1 MHQVGGFVHRKQ
13 VVNWPI
19 VGVHMAQRAPKVF
32 CSYSHRDRELKE
44 ALEKHFTSLM
54 LAGRISE
61 FWSDDHI
68 TAGTMFDPR
77 IRDQLDS
84 SEIILL
90 LLSADYF
97 SSHYCWNV
105 EARAA
110 IERHEATRAR
120 LVPVLLRDV
129 KWDVPPLKN
138 YSVVPRNLKPVT
150 LWPDLDQAFRQVVDE
165 VDSVV
170 DEILENPA
178 LSPAHPTH
186 PRQQQAVI
194 TPDVFH
200 CIPSFGDPVTVRAA
214 GIAESLGDL
223 VMKFRGDPGDRRLA
237 DIWLFANTNI
247 TSRIGPGDLSEATL
261 LPATGECTTHLPTL
275 RKGIR
280 GKIGAANALAFLHV
294 PLHELRVLPEAERN
308 LRISNIRVN
317 ANQLGVGVPEHPS
330 SVVVYVTVSETS
342 VHPAPQF
349 PMARIASD
357 LLIEIS
363 QPGVAAGTGC
373 FQRSEPINGDLLRES
388 GAAGSLSFLVTF
400 AGRLA
405 DHEQVPGER
414 TRLMLIFGNVPAG
427 VHLFCTTEEVSGVP
441 EDLSASLT
449 MTDATGAGPFQNS
462 TIHGYASYENRSY
475 ALSKIGMHWGSG
487 QAVWEIV
494 KAGNAPSQCLRFGI
508 ALAYAPG
515 FPQSLPHLG
524 TASVSACLAPLSTV
538 CCSSATA
545 PVPRFADTSTAID
558 LFSIVP

>member
-1 MHQVGGFVHRKQ
+1 MVE
-13 VVNWPI
+13 
-19 VGVHMAQRAPKVF
+19 RAPKVF

-44 ALEKHFTSLM
+44 ALEKHFASLK

-84 SEIILL
+84 SEIVLL

-97 SSHYCWNV
+97 SSNYCWNV

-110 IERHEATRAR
+110 MQRHETAKAR
-120 LVPVLLRDV
+120 VVPVLLRDV
-129 KWDVPPLKN
+129 KWEVTSLKN

-150 LWPDLDQAFRQVVDE
+150 LWLDLDQAFRQVVDE

-178 LSPAHPTH
+178 LSPAHPTK

-223 VMKFRGDPGDRRLA
+223 VLKFHGDPGDRRLA
-237 DIWLFANTNI
+237 DIWLFTNTTI
-247 TSRIGPGDLSEATL
+247 TSRIGPGDLSEAIL
-261 LPATGECTTHLPTL
+261 LPATGECITHLPTL

-280 GKIGAANALAFLHV
+280 GKIGADNALAFLHV

-342 VHPAPQF
+342 VHPTPQF
-349 PMARIASD
+349 PMAKIASD
-357 LLIEIS
+357 FSITIS
-363 QPGVAAGTGC
+363 HPEVVAGTGC
-373 FQRSEPINGDLLRES
+373 FRRSEAINEDLLRES
-388 GAAGSLSFLVTF
+388 GASGSLSFLVTF

-414 TRLMLIFGNVPAG
+414 TRLMLRFGNVPAG
-427 VHLFCTTEEVSGVP
+427 VDLFCTTEEVAGVP

-449 MTDATGAGPFQNS
+449 VTDATGAGPFQNP
-462 TIHGYASYENRSY
+462 TIHGHASYENRSR
-475 ALSKIGMHWGSG
+475 ALSKIGLHWGWG

-494 KAGNAPSQCLRFGI
+494 KAGNAPSQCLTVGI
-508 ALAYAPG
+508 AVAYAPV
-515 FPQSLPHLG
+515 FSQSLPGLG
-524 TASVSACLAPLSTV
+524 TASVFASFAPVTTLG
-538 CCSSATA
+538 CSSATA
-545 PVPRFADTSTAID
+545 PVPRFAEISMAID